1 MKKTITF
8 LAFIFFLYSSNL
20 FAQYGW
26 QGVSGGG
33 SHLTSTHYTSSSVG
47 YAVGYGG
54 TIIKTVDG
62 GLNWTNYSNSG
73 TTNNLFSVYFAS
85 STHGWTVGSSG
96 TIKATTNGGSTWVTQ
111 TSGTG
116 LNFNAVY
123 FTSTTHGC
131 AVGANGTIKVTTDG
145 GATWTTKSS
154 GTTAWLLSVYFA
166 SSTQGWAV
174 GNGGTVLTTND
185 GGNSWTPQT
194 SGASYGLNSV
204 YFTNATNGFITSSL
218 GLIYVTTNGGNTWV
232 EQQTPTLS
240 KLNSVHFASTT
251 DGWIVG
257 DNGIILITSD
267 GGTSWSI
274 QPSGTTNSLNSIFMT
289 SSTSGTSVGINGTVK
304 IYKCL
309 TTAPTADTLQGFCS
323 TQNPTVADIVATGN
337 SIQWYSTPSGGSP
350 LLSTDALIN
359 NNYYYASQ
367 TNGGCEST
375 SRASVRASISSTVP
389 AQPSFIGN
397 STVCEGSSQTY
408 IANTNKATSFTWSL
422 PAGWSGSST
431 TASINTIPN
440 NSSGIITVTANNA
453 CGSSSPNTFSVVV
466 NPLPLQPSSINGS
479 VTVCDGSSQAYSVFS
494 EAGVTYNW
502 IFPVG
507 WNQVAGG
514 TTNSAE
520 AIVGSTGGDIVVT
533 PSNSCGDGSSRILSV
548 TVNPMPDVTVNLS
561 GNTLTANQNGAIN
574 YQWLDCNSSFDS
586 IVGET
591 NQSFSPTL
599 SGSYAVVVDL
609 NGCISQSVCEVVTI
623 TSIDE
628 NKSSLGISIYPN
640 PNNGTFNLKAE
651 KQLGKVEVL
660 NVFGQVVF
668 LENNTTL
675 NQVQISLNDATG
687 IYFVRLTD
695 ENNMVY
701 QIEKIIKQ

>member
-8 LAFIFFLYSSNL
+8 LAFIFFLFSSNL

-26 QGVSGGG
+26 QGVPGGS
-33 SHLTSTHYTSSSVG
+33 SHLTSTHYASSSVG

-166 SSTQGWAV
+166 SSTQGWVV

-232 EQQTPTLS
+232 EQQTPTFQ

-289 SSTSGTSVGINGTVK
+289 SSTSGTIVGLNGTIK
-304 IYKCL
+304 IFKCL
-309 TTAPTADTLQGFCS
+309 TSIPTGDTLQSFCS
-323 TQNPTVADIVATGN
+323 TQNPIIADLAVSG
-337 SIQWYSTPSGGSP
+337 SGIQWYAAATSGIP
-350 LLSTDALIN
+350 LLASTALSN
-359 NNYYYASQ
+359 ANTYYASQ
-367 TNGGCEST
+367 TSGGCESNLRLPVT
-375 SRASVRASISSTVP
+375 STINTTVP
-389 AQPSFIGN
+389 SQPSINGS
-397 STVCEGSSQTY
+397 STVCEGSNQTY
-408 IANTNKATSFTWSL
+408 SALTNKANSYTWDL
-422 PAGWSGSST
+422 PIGWSGSSNT
-431 TASINTIPN
+431 SEINIIPN
-440 NSSGIITVTANNA
+440 NSSGVITVIANNA
-453 CGSSSPNTFSVVV
+453 CGSSIPNTFSITV
-466 NPLPLQPSSINGS
+466 NPLPLQPSPINGS
-479 VTVCDGSSQAYSVFS
+479 TTVCEGSSQPYSFFGEV
-494 EAGVTYNW
+494 GVTYNW
-502 IFPVG
+502 AFPNG
-507 WNQVAGG
+507 WSQVAGG

-520 AIVGSTGGDIVVT
+520 AIVGSSSGDIVVT
-533 PSNSCGDGSSRILSV
+533 PSNSCGNGMYNILTV
-548 TVNPMPDVTVNLS
+548 TVNPMPDVTVNVS
-561 GNTLTANQNGAIN
+561 GNTLTANQNGATS
-574 YQWLDCNSSFDS
+574 YQWLDCNNGFAQIS
-586 IVGET
+586 GEN
-591 NQSFSPTL
+591 NQSFNPTL
-599 SGSYAVVVDL
+599 SGSYAVEINL
-609 NGCISQSVCEVVTI
+609 NGCIDQSVCEVLTI
-623 TSIDE
+623 TSINE
-628 NKSSLGISIYPN
+628 NKSLASVLVYPN
-640 PNNGTFNLKAE
+640 PNNGTFNISSNNPIV
-651 KQLGKVEVL
+651 KVEVL
-660 NVFGQVVF
+660 NVYGQVVF
-668 LENNTTL
+668 VEQNITSNQTQINLNTA
-675 NQVQISLNDATG
+675 SG

-695 ENNMVY
+695 ENNNIY
-701 QIEKIIKQ
+701 KIEKITKQ